1 MLVDS
6 PQRVSVTQV
15 QTTAKSK
22 FAVFPRGLFAEFAH
36 ASSGE
41 THVGSKT
48 VLVDIILSVAR

>member
-1 MLVDS
+1 M
-6 PQRVSVTQV
+6 TQV